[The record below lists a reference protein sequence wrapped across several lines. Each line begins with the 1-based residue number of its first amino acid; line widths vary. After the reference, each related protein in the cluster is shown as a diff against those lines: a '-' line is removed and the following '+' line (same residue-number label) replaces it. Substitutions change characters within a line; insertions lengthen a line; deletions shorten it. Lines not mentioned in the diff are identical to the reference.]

1 MVGYILSTWWTASN
15 LIPKYQGFY
24 CPSSSNKSALPIWR
38 IYWLVIWKCGVF
50 TSRNCI
56 KTVNTYLNKQTKQK
70 DFEIVSSIPSFG
82 RWGNWGTEWFFVFNV
97 KAKVRMYI
105 SYIALKR
112 FLQNTAFPF
121 IPLYIQ
127 GKRKFRRLFVSFI
140 RIANISVHLW
150 FGGRFCG

>member
-1 MVGYILSTWWTASN
+1 MI
-15 LIPKYQGFY
+15 
-24 CPSSSNKSALPIWR
+24 
-38 IYWLVIWKCGVF
+38 
-50 TSRNCI
+50 
-56 KTVNTYLNKQTKQK
+56 
-70 DFEIVSSIPSFG
+70 
-82 RWGNWGTEWFFVFNV
+82 FFFNV

-105 SYIALKR
+105 SYIALQR

-150 FGGRFCG
+150 LVGDFVVKSKAEPRATLHG